1 MGAAGVGAAGGEA
14 GEVEE
19 VELDRIGWMALKK
32 LVVARGVPRADV
44 NAVTSKAALREL
56 AEAHGAPLRFVVGR

>member
-1 MGAAGVGAAGGEA
+1 MEGLRRLHYRRGG
-14 GEVEE
+14 GSR
-19 VELDRIGWMALKK
+19 LGDDRIGWMALKK